1 LYKASNRRWDS
12 TWIYNID
19 QNNFRNAEPSIE
31 PPTCYGFV
39 TANLNENNILLFG
52 GYCIYRDNNH
62 NETVTQYY
70 DTWIY
75 DYKINNWIQL
85 FPPNHPKDIS
95 YRICKIGLNK
105 VLLLGGTISYNEK
118 WTEET
123 WLFDLDKNDWT
134 KLELDFILNQGIIL
148 NCYIGNDSCLI
159 WRSNSGL

>member
-1 LYKASNRRWDS
+1 M
-12 TWIYNID
+12 
-19 QNNFRNAEPSIE
+19 
-31 PPTCYGFV
+31 
-39 TANLNENNILLFG
+39 NENNILLFG

-134 KLELDFILNQGIIL
+134 KLELDFHPQPRYNYSIVILAMKLSYLEVKFRTMIL
-148 NCYIGNDSCLI
+148 LNMNGNLLTIHVIRFKKITMVLI
-159 WRSNSGL
+159 